1 MKYSVLLKNIP
12 NFLSLL
18 RLTFSPLILIFTFEK
33 KYFLSFILVCFL
45 TLTDFLD
52 GYFARKFKAQTILG
66 KFLDPLS
73 DKFFTFFSL
82 LSYTFFSEIKLNP
95 LIFFTLL
102 IRDVVLIL
110 GGMYLKK
117 YGFVPEPSVWGKAST
132 LFVSLSLIC
141 VSLNNFL
148 GKALCYT
155 NFLQYTALAFIIV
168 SFFDYTLKGVK
179 YIKSER
185 NKGKKMDS
193 QIRTKET

>member
-1 MKYSVLLKNIP
+1 MKYSVLLKNLP

-18 RLTFSPLILIFTFEK
+18 RLTFSPLILIFTFERE
-33 KYFLSFILVCFL
+33 YLFSFIFLCFL
-45 TLTDFLD
+45 ALTDFLD

-73 DKFFTFFSL
+73 DKVFTFFSL

-95 LIFFTLL
+95 LIFFTLS

-117 YGFVPEPSVWGKAST
+117 YGFVPEPSVWGKGST

-141 VSLNNFL
+141 VSFNNFL
-148 GKALCYT
+148 GKALCNA

-185 NKGKKMDS
+185 NKRKKVGS
-193 QIRTKET
+193 